1 MSAQPV
7 LLSIPQAIQ
16 LERILYAT
24 DFSRA
29 SERAL
34 PIVSALAR
42 HYGSQCFS
50 RTFGRVVPI
59 QFRTWKQFHALKK
72 KRLEA

>member
-42 HYGSQCFS
+42 HYGSQVFLAHIWS
-50 RTFGRVVPI
+50 N
-59 QFRTWKQFHALKK
+59 
-72 KRLEA
+72 KRYQNARRGSNPML